1 MDNEPL
7 DSQIHRLADCILAH
21 YPAEP
26 GRGGSEGAVDVAIR
40 LLTAQ
45 CPNARYHDQPT
56 PPCPPPADGA
66 S

>member
-7 DSQIHRLADCILAH
+7 DRQINRLADCILAH
-21 YPAEP
+21 YLAEP

-40 LLTAQ
+40 LLVAQ
-45 CPNARYHDQPT
+45 CPNAHYHDQPT
-56 PPCPPPADGA
+56 PPCGPRPDGA